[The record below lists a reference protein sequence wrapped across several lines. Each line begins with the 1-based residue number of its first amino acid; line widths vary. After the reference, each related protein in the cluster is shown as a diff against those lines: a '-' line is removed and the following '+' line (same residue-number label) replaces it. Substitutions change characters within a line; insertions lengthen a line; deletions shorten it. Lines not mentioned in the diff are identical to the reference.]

1 MANPRCRYR
10 NMRFVLVYI
19 AACVAVSLVTG
30 IVIYPIF
37 EPASEPAEKPSI
49 RIARLEEPK
58 STQKTSRLRA
68 PCTAPTE
75 CDANAASV
83 NLADM
88 LATRFAP
95 AGANAETPLQTLR
108 PQPPLAQHEENAL

>member
-1 MANPRCRYR
+1 MPNARCRYR

-37 EPASEPAEKPSI
+37 ERASEPAEKPSI
-49 RIARLEEPK
+49 NIARLDETK
-58 STQKTSRLRA
+58 STPKTSRLRA
-68 PCTAPTE
+68 PCIAPTE
-75 CDANAASV
+75 CDANAASA

-95 AGANAETPLQTLR
+95 AATHAVPPLQTLR
-108 PQPPLAQHEENAL
+108 PQPPLGQHEENAL

>member
-1 MANPRCRYR
+1 MPNAHCRYR

-37 EPASEPAEKPSI
+37 EPAPEPAARPSI
-49 RIARLEEPK
+49 RIAQLTEVK

-68 PCTAPTE
+68 PCAAPTE
-75 CDANAASV
+75 CDANAASA

-95 AGANAETPLQTLR
+95 AGANAEMPLQTVR
-108 PQPPLAQHEENAL
+108 PQPPVTQHEENAL